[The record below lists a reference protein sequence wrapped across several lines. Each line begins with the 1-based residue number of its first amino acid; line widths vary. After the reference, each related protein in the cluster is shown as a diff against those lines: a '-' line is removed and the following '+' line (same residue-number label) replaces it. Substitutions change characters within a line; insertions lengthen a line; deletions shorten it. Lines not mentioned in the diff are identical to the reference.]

1 MTNLHVHSNSS
12 DQTPVADV
20 KERLAQILETVLQL
34 QGNSEWF
41 QAEAADLF
49 SELRGVAQEPTAP
62 DIAAALDAVAW
73 VDSAASNIEGEF
85 FTLVSCLED
94 VLEG

>member
-34 QGNSEWF
+34 YRVPLIRTG
-41 QAEAADLF
+41 
-49 SELRGVAQEPTAP
+49 AP
-62 DIAAALDAVAW
+62 IGAIRW
-73 VDSAASNIEGEF
+73 
-85 FTLVSCLED
+85 T
-94 VLEG
+94 